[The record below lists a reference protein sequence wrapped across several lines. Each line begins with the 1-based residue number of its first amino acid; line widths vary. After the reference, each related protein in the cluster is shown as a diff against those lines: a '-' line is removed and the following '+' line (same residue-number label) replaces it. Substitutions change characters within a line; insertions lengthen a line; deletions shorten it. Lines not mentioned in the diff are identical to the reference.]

1 MDQKRRNVHFFR
13 PAVNFLPGDF
23 IQPRHHRI
31 GLIVRL
37 LLRDRQHR
45 ADVFFRRRQL
55 LAVKRGGDGLRQAS
69 RSLTLAGIFCRTTD
83 ATSTGFS
90 PSFSAGA
97 CWLVQA
103 LSAMAAS
110 SVNETGI
117 MRDKR
122 AAIMLPCLD

>member
-1 MDQKRRNVHFFR
+1 MDQKRRNVHFPPGGQF
-13 PAVNFLPGDF
+13 PASDF

-55 LAVKRGGDGLRQAS
+55 LAVKRGGDGLRPAS

>member
-1 MDQKRRNVHFFR
+1 M
-13 PAVNFLPGDF
+13 AC
-23 IQPRHHRI
+23 
-31 GLIVRL
+31 
-37 LLRDRQHR
+37 
-45 ADVFFRRRQL
+45 A
-55 LAVKRGGDGLRQAS
+55 QAS